1 MTRVKIMSRIH
12 CMLCIPHEVP
22 PRRSKQRHNC
32 VLTYFANTMFFTV
45 WPQFARRNSKPPHKN
60 RHKNMNR
67 MVSRRRSL
75 SSHGLLVPHHQTP
88 VCEWCISLNTPKLIM
103 SGHETGVF
111 QKSTENFVVSATA
124 IVACRLFVSAAVKPH
139 HTHYF
144 PLTKRELSPIYTQ
157 VVQVSFEKAE

>member
-1 MTRVKIMSRIH
+1 
-12 CMLCIPHEVP
+12 
-22 PRRSKQRHNC
+22 
-32 VLTYFANTMFFTV
+32 
-45 WPQFARRNSKPPHKN
+45 
-60 RHKNMNR
+60 
-67 MVSRRRSL
+67 
-75 SSHGLLVPHHQTP
+75 
-88 VCEWCISLNTPKLIM
+88 M